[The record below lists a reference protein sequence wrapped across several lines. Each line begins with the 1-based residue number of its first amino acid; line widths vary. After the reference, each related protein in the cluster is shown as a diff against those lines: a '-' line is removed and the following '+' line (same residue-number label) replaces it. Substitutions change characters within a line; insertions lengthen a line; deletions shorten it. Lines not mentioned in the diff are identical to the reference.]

1 MAKKK
6 RNKKRPPRNRQKRG
20 GLPGG
25 ADMQNL
31 MRQAQKLQEE
41 MMEAQEDIS
50 DQEFEYTAGGEMVRV
65 KVSGEK
71 ELLELKIKKEVIDP
85 DDPEL
90 LEDLI
95 IAAINGAMN
104 EVDAYSEDQ
113 MDQFNLPT
121 GVF

>member
-71 ELLELKIKKEVIDP
+71 EMLEMFKDGLSYREIGKVLGRTENAIADKINKMIHE
-85 DDPEL
+85 ERRL
-90 LEDLI
+90 
-95 IAAINGAMN
+95 
-104 EVDAYSEDQ
+104 DA
-113 MDQFNLPT
+113 
-121 GVF
+121 